1 MYARVTT
8 YEIDPSRLGEVNG
21 LLSELKGKCNSLPGI
36 LVYNT
41 VWREDGQGVSTT
53 IYDCRASAEEATAML
68 NGIWAQFSD
77 ILIAEP
83 VTEIYTRTENM
94 LFS

>member
-1 MYARVTT
+1 
-8 YEIDPSRLGEVNG
+8 
-21 LLSELKGKCNSLPGI
+21 
-36 LVYNT
+36 
-41 VWREDGQGVSTT
+41 
-53 IYDCRASAEEATAML
+53 ML